1 MNTLTS
7 LSGLVDEIHD
17 TLLQAGITRTPQ
29 EIEFALAEA
38 SIEYA
43 HHQKSWAVNPA
54 VLREDSHAWHDL
66 LHQPW
71 GVYDVLDVDVEG
83 DDLVDLV
90 DRMEK

>member
-1 MNTLTS
+1 MNTITTTS

-17 TLLQAGITRTPQ
+17 TLLQSGIKRTPQ

-43 HHQKSWAVNPA
+43 HHQKSWAVSPA
-54 VLREDSHAWHDL
+54 VLRNDSHAWHDL

-71 GVYDVLDVDVEG
+71 GVYDVLDVASEG
-83 DDLVDLV
+83 NELY
-90 DRMEK
+90 DRAEK